1 LALKDSS
8 EPETIEEDAMV
19 KNSKK
24 HLRPK
29 TRTARFEV
37 SGHRKTYPPLR
48 RKRKPRS
55 HLPREPVNFDDPKQ
69 MECYLADL
77 RRFFHL
83 G

>member
-1 LALKDSS
+1 
-8 EPETIEEDAMV
+8 MV

-55 HLPREPVNFDDPKQ
+55 LLPPEPADYNNAAQ
-69 MECYLADL
+69 MKRYLAKL
-77 RRFFHL
+77 QKFFHV